1 MSQHEEY
8 VEWVRPQGGA
18 LCCVRLR
25 PNLYDES
32 GVTDFYQKARSYE
45 VQVANGAWFGEASR
59 VFRLGFGFL
68 QLPQLERAL
77 DALSRTLKTVL
88 DER

>member
-1 MSQHEEY
+1 MSRHEDY

-25 PNLYDES
+25 PNLYDETR
-32 GVTDFYQKARSYE
+32 VTDFYREARSYE
-45 VQVANGAWFGEASR
+45 VQVADGAWFGEADR
-59 VFRLGFGFL
+59 IFRLGFGFL
-68 QLPQLERAL
+68 PLPHLELAL
-77 DALSRTLKTVL
+77 AALSRTLKAVL